1 MDWKKLIA
9 DLQAVGVTQVQ
20 MAAHCG
26 CAQTTISDIVNGR
39 TRRPRYEIGAALI
52 TLHSSLSQGDKA
64 SLHPAPAAMAAGATE
79 GGANV

>member
-9 DLQAVGVTQVQ
+9 DLQAAGVTQVQ

-39 TRRPRYEIGAALI
+39 TRRPRYEIGAALV
-52 TLHSSLSQGDKA
+52 TLHNSLAQGEKV
-64 SLHPAPAAMAAGATE
+64 STHPAPMPAVASE
-79 GGANV
+79 GGANA